1 MVRLLILLFAFLFS
15 LIAKE
20 PICTWTSADGRT
32 LVIFVSTLVNPIMG
46 IWRNPYFYKLGSSS
60 NLESSRR

>member
-1 MVRLLILLFAFLFS
+1 MVRLLILLFAFSFS

-32 LVIFVSTLVNPIMG
+32 LGIFASTLVNPIMG
-46 IWRNPYFYKLGSSS
+46 YGGIPIFIN
-60 NLESSRR
+60 

>member
-1 MVRLLILLFAFLFS
+1 MVRLLILLFAFSFS

-32 LVIFVSTLVNPIMG
+32 LGIFVQPSESNYGNMG
-46 IWRNPYFYKLGSSS
+46 
-60 NLESSRR
+60 ESLFL

>member
-1 MVRLLILLFAFLFS
+1 MGLIEPMVSSIDSYVFAFSFS

-32 LVIFVSTLVNPIMG
+32 LGIFVQPSESNYG
-46 IWRNPYFYKLGSSS
+46 IWGIPIFIN
-60 NLESSRR
+60 

>member
-1 MVRLLILLFAFLFS
+1 MVRLLILLFAFSFS

-32 LVIFVSTLVNPIMG
+32 LGIFVQPSESNYG
-46 IWRNPYFYKLGSSS
+46 IWGIPIFIN
-60 NLESSRR
+60 

>member
-1 MVRLLILLFAFLFS
+1 MVRLLILLFAFSFS

-32 LVIFVSTLVNPIMG
+32 LGIFASTAVNPIMG
-46 IWRNPYFYKLGSSS
+46 YGGIPIFIN
-60 NLESSRR
+60 